1 MSSVTG
7 THGKMNWTF
16 SKMSGIYDEEF
27 YKDNQP
33 EEYVCGGTLI

>member
-1 MSSVTG
+1 
-7 THGKMNWTF
+7 
-16 SKMSGIYDEEF
+16 MSGIYDEEF